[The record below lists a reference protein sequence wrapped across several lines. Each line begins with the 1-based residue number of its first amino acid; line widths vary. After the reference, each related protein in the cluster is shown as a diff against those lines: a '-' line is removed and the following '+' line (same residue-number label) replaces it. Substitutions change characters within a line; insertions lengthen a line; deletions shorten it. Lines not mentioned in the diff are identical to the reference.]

1 MANVTQIYSL
11 VNAAASDFL
20 GSTGVCVKDTTSF
33 VDFGRSLADLST
45 ESDPYH
51 GYDAWFGAL
60 VGRIAKTEVF
70 VRLYEKANRKVLTDY
85 HEFGAFIQK
94 IYTSLPAAAA
104 NTTWSVSNGENPP
117 TISPSSPYD
126 VSQTVAISSMIFGK
140 FGTWTVEINRP
151 TRQIKAAFLNEASM
165 QAFIDGI
172 YVTIATD
179 LNIQLEALENL
190 AVSTAIANAIE
201 NGQATNLLQ
210 VYNEGQVTQISVSQ
224 ALVSADFLAFANKII
239 DNLRGYMK
247 KPSTKYNPAGYTTF
261 TPEDKMVVE
270 CLTEFASASKFY
282 LEANSFN
289 ANLVAMQG
297 YVEVPY
303 WQSPGTDG
311 MPDFDDI
318 SSINIKNSDVKVD
331 DISGEAVAIEA
342 SGIICVM
349 RDEDAVKAY
358 FGDRRSWE
366 IVNPRDETVVHG
378 EKADLGYG
386 VDPHANIWV
395 FYIADAADA
404 GT

>member
-1 MANVTQIYSL
+1 MGITSQIYSI
-11 VNAAASDFL
+11 VNDAASDFL
-20 GSTGVCVKDTTSF
+20 GKTAVRVKDTSSF
-33 VDFGRSLADLST
+33 VDLGRQLSEIHTADN
-45 ESDPYH
+45 PYA
-51 GYDAWFGAL
+51 GLDQWFGAL
-60 VGRIAKTEVF
+60 ACRIAKTEVMT
-70 VRLYEKANRKVLTDY
+70 RLYEKADRGVITDKIN
-85 HEFGAFIQK
+85 FGCFVQRVYAA
-94 IYTSLPAAAA
+94 LPAAGENFA
-104 NTTWSVSNGENPP
+104 WSASNGENPP
-117 TISPSSPYD
+117 TISPSNPYN
-126 VSQTVAISSMIFGK
+126 VSQTIAVSSMIYGK

-151 TRQIKAAFLNEASM
+151 TRQIKMAFLDEASM

-190 AVSTAIANAIE
+190 AVSTAIANAVE
-201 NGQATNLLQ
+201 KGQATNLLQ
-210 VYNEGQVTQISVSQ
+210 VYNTGAPVSITVST
-224 ALVSADFLAFANKII
+224 ALENADFLAFANKTI
-239 DNLRGYMK
+239 DNMRGYMK

-289 ANLVAMQG
+289 ANLVSMQG
-297 YVEVPY
+297 YTEVPY
-303 WQSPGTDG
+303 WQSPGTSG
-311 MPDFDDI
+311 MPAFADLSQI
-318 SSINIKNSDVKVD
+318 KIKNSDVKVD
-331 DISGEAVAIEA
+331 SDTGAAVEVAQ

-366 IVNPRDETVVHG
+366 IVNPRDETVIHG

-395 FYIADAADA
+395 FYIADP
-404 GT
+404 TT

>member
-1 MANVTQIYSL
+1 MANVTQIYQL

-20 GSTGVCVKDTTSF
+20 GSTGVRVKDTTSF

-45 ESDPYH
+45 AEDPYH
-51 GYDAWFGAL
+51 GYDAFFGAL
-60 VGRIAKTEVF
+60 VSRIAKTEVF
-70 VRLYEKANRKVLTDY
+70 VRMYEKANRKVITDY
-85 HEFGAFIQK
+85 HEFGAFVQK
-94 IYTSLPAAAA
+94 IYCSLPAASE

-117 TISPSSPYD
+117 TLNPSSPYD
-126 VSQTVAISSMIFGK
+126 VDQTVAISSMIFGK

-151 TRQIKAAFLNEASM
+151 TRQIKSAFLNEASM

-172 YVTIATD
+172 YVSIATD

-190 AVSTAIANAIE
+190 AVATSIANALE
-201 NGQATNLLQ
+201 NGQSTNLLQ
-210 VYNEGQVTQISVSQ
+210 VYNAGAPTELTVST
-224 ALVSADFLAFANKII
+224 ALQSADFLAFANKTI
-239 DNLRGYMK
+239 DNMRGYMK
-247 KPSTKYNPAGYTTF
+247 KPSTKYNAAGYTTF
-261 TPEDKMVVE
+261 TGEDRMVVE

-289 ANLVAMQG
+289 ANLVTMEG
-297 YVEVPY
+297 YTEVPY

-311 MPDFDDI
+311 LPDFDDI

-331 DISGEAVAIEA
+331 SQTGAAIAIEQA
-342 SGIICVM
+342 GIICFM
-349 RDEDAVKAY
+349 RDEDNVKAY

-386 VDPHANIWV
+386 VDPHANAWV
-395 FYIADAADA
+395 FYIADE
-404 GT
+404 T

>member
-11 VNAAASDFL
+11 VNDAASDFI
-20 GSTGVCVKDTTSF
+20 GSTGVRVKDTTSF

-51 GYDAWFGAL
+51 GYDAFFGAL
-60 VGRIAKTEVF
+60 VSRIAKTEVF

-94 IYTSLPAAAA
+94 IYTSLPSASG
-104 NTTWSVSNGENPP
+104 NGTWSVSNGENPP
-117 TISPSSPYD
+117 TISPSNPYN
-126 VSQTVAISSMIFGK
+126 VSQTIAVSSMIFGK
-140 FGTWTVEINRP
+140 FGTWSVKVNRP
-151 TRQIKAAFLNEASM
+151 TRQIKMAFLDEASM

-179 LNIQLEALENL
+179 LNVQLEALENL
-190 AVSTAIANAIE
+190 AVSTAIANAIDKG
-201 NGQATNLLQ
+201 NATNLLQ
-210 VYNEGQVTQISVSQ
+210 VYNAGQTTQISVST
-224 ALVSADFLAFANKII
+224 ALMNADFLAFANKTI
-239 DNLRGYMK
+239 DNMRGYMK
-247 KPSTKYNPAGYTTF
+247 KASTKYNPAGYTTF

-297 YVEVPY
+297 YNEVPY
-303 WQSPGTDG
+303 WQSPGTSG
-311 MPDFDDI
+311 MPAFADLSQI
-318 SSINIKNSDVKVD
+318 KIKNSDVKVD
-331 DISGEAVAIEA
+331 NLTGAAVEVAQ

-366 IVNPRDETVVHG
+366 IVNPEDETVIHG

-395 FYIADAADA
+395 FYIADP
-404 GT
+404 TT

>member
-1 MANVTQIYSL
+1 MANVTQIYQL

-20 GSTGVCVKDTTSF
+20 GSTGVRVKDTTSF

-45 ESDPYH
+45 VADPYH

-70 VRLYEKANRKVLTDY
+70 VRMYEKANRKIITDY
-85 HEFGAFIQK
+85 HEFGAFVQK
-94 IYTSLPAAAA
+94 IYTSLPAAAS
-104 NTTWSVSNGENPP
+104 NTTWSVSNGQNPP
-117 TISPSSPYD
+117 TITPSNPYD
-126 VSQTVAISSMIFGK
+126 VSQTIAISSMIFGK

-151 TRQIKAAFLNEASM
+151 TRQIKEAFLNEASM

-190 AVSTAIANAIE
+190 AVSTAIANAIDK
-201 NGQATNLLQ
+201 GKATNLLQ
-210 VYNEGQVTQISVSQ
+210 VYNQGAPVSLTVST
-224 ALVSADFLAFANKII
+224 ALESADFLAFANKTI
-239 DNLRGYMK
+239 DNMRGYMK
-247 KPSTKYNPAGYTTF
+247 KPSNKYNPAGYTTF
-261 TPEDKMVVE
+261 TGEDKMVVE

-289 ANLVAMQG
+289 ANLVAMRG
-297 YVEVPY
+297 YSEQPY
-303 WQSPGTDG
+303 WQSPGTSG
-311 MPDFDDI
+311 MPAFADI
-318 SSINIKNSDVKVD
+318 SKVDIKNSDVAMTTDNPPVAKE
-331 DISGEAVAIEA
+331 ISQT
-342 SGIICVM
+342 GIICVM

-395 FYIADAADA
+395 FYIADP
-404 GT
+404 TT

>member
-11 VNAAASDFL
+11 VNAAASDFI
-20 GSTGVCVKDTTSF
+20 GSTGVRVKDTTSF

-51 GYDAWFGAL
+51 GYDAFFGAL
-60 VGRIAKTEVF
+60 VSRIAKTEVF

-94 IYTSLPAAAA
+94 IYTSLPSASG
-104 NTTWSVSNGENPP
+104 NGTWSVSNGENPP
-117 TISPSSPYD
+117 TISPSNPYN
-126 VSQTVAISSMIFGK
+126 VSQTIAVSSMIFGK
-140 FGTWTVEINRP
+140 FGTWSVKINRP
-151 TRQIKAAFLNEASM
+151 TRQIKMAFLDEASM

-190 AVSTAIANAIE
+190 AVSTAIANAIDKG
-201 NGQATNLLQ
+201 NATNLLQ
-210 VYNEGQVTQISVSQ
+210 VYNAGAVTQISVSQ
-224 ALVSADFLAFANKII
+224 ALTSADFLASANKLI
-239 DNLRGYMK
+239 DNMRGYMK

-297 YVEVPY
+297 YNEVPY
-303 WQSPGTDG
+303 WQSPGTSG
-311 MPDFDDI
+311 VPDFDDV
-318 SSINIKNSDVKVD
+318 SSINVKNSDVKVD
-331 DISGEAVAIEA
+331 SDTGAAVAIEQK
-342 SGIICVM
+342 GILCVM

-366 IVNPRDETVVHG
+366 LVNPEDETVIHG

-395 FYIADAADA
+395 FYIADAAA
-404 GT
+404 GS

>member
-11 VNAAASDFL
+11 VNAAASDFI
-20 GSTGVCVKDTTSF
+20 GSSGVRVKDTTSF

-51 GYDAWFGAL
+51 GYDAFFGAL
-60 VGRIAKTEVF
+60 VSRIAKTEVF
-70 VRLYEKANRKVLTDY
+70 VRLYEKASRKVLTDY

-94 IYTSLPAAAA
+94 IYTSLPSASS
-104 NTTWSVSNGENPP
+104 NGTWSVSNGENPP
-117 TISPSSPYD
+117 TLNPSNPYD
-126 VSQTVAISSMIFGK
+126 VDQTIAISSMIFGK
-140 FGTWTVEINRP
+140 FGTWSVKINRP
-151 TRQIKAAFLNEASM
+151 TRQIKMAFLDEASM

-190 AVSTAIANAIE
+190 AVSTAIANALE

-210 VYNEGQVTQISVSQ
+210 VYNEGAPVSITVSQ
-224 ALVSADFLAFANKII
+224 ALVSADFLAFANKTI

-297 YVEVPY
+297 YAEVPY

-318 SSINIKNSDVKVD
+318 SSINVKNADVKVD
-331 DISGEAVAIEA
+331 DISGDPVAIEQA
-342 SGIICVM
+342 GIICVM

-366 IVNPRDETVVHG
+366 LVNPEDETVIHG

-395 FYIADAADA
+395 FYIADAAA
-404 GT
+404 GS

>member
-20 GSTGVCVKDTTSF
+20 GSTGVRVKDTTSF

-94 IYTSLPAAAA
+94 IYTTLPSAAA

-117 TISPSSPYD
+117 TISPSSPYN
-126 VSQTVAISSMIFGK
+126 VSQTIAVSSMIYGK

-151 TRQIKAAFLNEASM
+151 TRQIKMAFLDEASM

-190 AVSTAIANAIE
+190 AVSTAIANAVE
-201 NGQATNLLQ
+201 KGQATNLLQ
-210 VYNEGQVTQISVSQ
+210 VYNEGQTVSISVSS
-224 ALVSADFLAFANKII
+224 ALMNADFLAFANKTI
-239 DNLRGYMK
+239 DNMRGYMK

-297 YVEVPY
+297 YNEVPY
-303 WQSPGTDG
+303 WQSPGTSG
-311 MPDFDDI
+311 MPAFADLSQI
-318 SSINIKNSDVKVD
+318 KIKNSDVKVD
-331 DISGEAVAIEA
+331 ADTGAAVEVAQ

-395 FYIADAADA
+395 FYIADAAA
-404 GT
+404 GS